1 MTDPIR
7 LMIVDDH
14 TIMRVGIAHAL
25 NAAPDIVVVGQ
36 AESGEE
42 ALYLCS
48 KHHLDVMLIDV
59 SMPGMGGVAVTQ
71 TIRQHYPAITII
83 GFSMHED
90 RATRRAMILAGANGY
105 LSKAIAPADLIAS
118 IRRIQAGELDAA
130 ALEADEDQPAAA
142 SGGCPSPPGL
152 APQQRRVLALVTK
165 GYTNAEIASY
175 MDITVRTARHHVS
188 AILTKLG
195 AANRAEAVAMA
206 MRNRLVSQ
214 DDF

>member
-1 MTDPIR
+1 MTDPMR
-7 LMIVDDH
+7 LVIVDDH
-14 TIMRVGIAHAL
+14 TIMRIGIAHAL
-25 NAAPDIVVVGQ
+25 NAAADISVVAQ

-48 KHHLDVMLIDV
+48 KHHPDVMLIDV

-90 RATRRAMILAGANGY
+90 RATRRAMIAAGANGY
-105 LSKAIAPADLIAS
+105 LSKAIGPAELIAA
-118 IRRIQAGELDAA
+118 IRRIHAGERDGAEEEPQAGMPAAAHAA
-130 ALEADEDQPAAA
+130 AL
-142 SGGCPSPPGL
+142 PGL

-195 AANRAEAVAMA
+195 AANRAEAVALA
-206 MRNRLVSQ
+206 VRNRLVSE